1 LSTPKQQSVN
11 NVNSNSNSKIKE
23 LNTALAQTIKDHWE
37 GKHYTSDYSCFMK
50 QYQEYVEQ
58 LESEMEN
65 DETLSN
71 TTTTT
76 TTTIAPA
83 NGVTTTTTMPT
94 LSSMEGIAPPLA
106 PSSLIPSTKPLF
118 SFGTTLAGGGG
129 GGGTIAT
136 PTTTSAPASSWT
148 VTKSAP
154 SFSFGGPPQT
164 APISH
169 NAVGANNNDDDDD
182 DPTSNP
188 DDGKID
194 TVIQEE
200 NTDEVVLH
208 YVRAKH
214 MKYEDKQWKKYG
226 AGMLRCYRHKISNK
240 HRLVIRNEIGKVQ
253 FNVGVSRGMMF
264 DKIAKDGKKGKT
276 AFVKFMAVE
285 DASKGPEQFML
296 QVKPE
301 CLDSLHDVLKS
312 MAA

>member
-1 LSTPKQQSVN
+1 
-11 NVNSNSNSKIKE
+11 
-23 LNTALAQTIKDHWE
+23 
-37 GKHYTSDYSCFMK
+37 MK

-71 TTTTT
+71 TTTTAT
-76 TTTIAPA
+76 TTAA
-83 NGVTTTTTMPT
+83 NGVTTTTTMTT
-94 LSSMEGIAPPLA
+94 LSSIKGIAPPLA
-106 PSSLIPSTKPLF
+106 SSSIIPSTKPLF

-129 GGGTIAT
+129 GTIAT
-136 PTTTSAPASSWT
+136 PTTTSAPAPSWA

-169 NAVGANNNDDDDD
+169 TAVSANNDDED

-208 YVRAKH
+208 NVRAKH

-226 AGMLRCYRHKISNK
+226 AGMLRCYRHKVSNK

-253 FNVGVSRGMMF
+253 FNVGVSQGMMF